1 MGMEGVHCSSPLL
14 YLLTVLLV
22 AGQLLWG
29 LIWLDLGL
37 LVSVLYHF
45 LKLPLPLLHQFLH
58 LDHWLSLFHALPS
71 DVAVT
76 GREPSLFLDSA
87 TVGWTTLKSQSAYCP
102 VSC

>member
-1 MGMEGVHCSSPLL
+1 MGVEGVHCSSPLL

-22 AGQLLWG
+22 AGQLLG
-29 LIWLDLGL
+29 LIWLELGL

-45 LKLPLPLLHQFLH
+45 LKSPLPLLHQFLH

-76 GREPSLFLDSA
+76 GREPSLFLNPTAAD
-87 TVGWTTLKSQSAYCP
+87 WTTLKSQNAYCP